1 MTALK
6 TINAWRILAAALLC
20 LGLIML
26 HLSMKRGDVQMVK
39 SIVERYVP
47 IFH

>member
-6 TINAWRILAAALLC
+6 TINICRGLAAALLC

-26 HLSMKRGDVQMVK
+26 FLAMKRGDVQMVK
-39 SIVERYVP
+39 SILEKYVP
-47 IFH
+47 VFH